1 MELKIKRKVEQEEII
16 NIDFPYYYK
25 QDLLLDETDVVI
37 YGKIERDRYISIT
50 VESNGCHGNPVRFE
64 LEIKIRSAESLSC
77 YMTDEYKGTE
87 KEFLNAKESMLKAI
101 SEI

>member
-1 MELKIKRKVEQEEII
+1 MELKIKRTVEQEETI

-25 QDLLLDETDVVI
+25 HDLLLDHSDTVI
-37 YGKIERDRYISIT
+37 YGKIERDRYVSIT
-50 VESNGCHGNPVRFE
+50 VENNGLHGNPVRFE
-64 LEIKIRSAESLSC
+64 LEIKIKSAEHLSC

-87 KEFLNAKESMLKAI
+87 KEFLDAKESMLKAI